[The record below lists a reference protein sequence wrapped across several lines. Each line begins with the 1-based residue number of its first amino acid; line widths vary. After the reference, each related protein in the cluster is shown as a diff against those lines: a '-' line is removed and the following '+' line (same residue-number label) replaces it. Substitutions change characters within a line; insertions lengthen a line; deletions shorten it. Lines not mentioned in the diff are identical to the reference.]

1 VEVGV
6 EEVDAFVLVVDP
18 LLRKNFQLMQS
29 RHSES
34 GTQGGTVSY
43 SSITEVITLLILW
56 LPIPTRQPRSPTV
69 S

>member
-43 SSITEVITLLILW
+43 SSITEVITLLIL
-56 LPIPTRQPRSPTV
+56 
-69 S
+69 